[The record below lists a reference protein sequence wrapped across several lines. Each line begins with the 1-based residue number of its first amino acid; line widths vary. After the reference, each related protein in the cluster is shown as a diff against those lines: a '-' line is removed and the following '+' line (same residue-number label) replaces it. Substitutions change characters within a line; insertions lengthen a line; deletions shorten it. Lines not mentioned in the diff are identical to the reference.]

1 MESDDQLPFT
11 PPELIGNPEPRCP
24 CLLLLDTS
32 TSMRGNPIAELNRGL
47 ITFKDELMADRM
59 AAQRVEVGVLT
70 FGPVMVQSD
79 FQTPDQWNP
88 PSLVA
93 NGDTPIGAAIEQGL
107 QMLDARKQIYRSSG
121 INYYRPWIFLITDG
135 GPTDSWQN
143 AAALVR
149 AGDND
154 QRKSFSFFAVGVE
167 EAKMDVLARI
177 SRREPLR
184 LQGLK
189 FRDLFA
195 WLSSSLGGVARS
207 QPGDLVALP
216 SPSGWTSV

>member
-1 MESDDQLPFT
+1 MEANDQLPFVA
-11 PPELIGNPEPRCP
+11 PDLISNPEPRCP

-32 TSMRGNPIAELNRGL
+32 TSMRGNPIAELNQGL
-47 ITFKDELMADRM
+47 VTFKDELMADGM
-59 AAQRVEVGVLT
+59 ATQRVEVGVLT

-93 NGDTPIGAAIEQGL
+93 NGDTPIGGVVEEGL
-107 QMLDARKQIYRSSG
+107 RMLEARKQLYRSSG
-121 INYYRPWIFLITDG
+121 ISYYRPWIFLITDG

-167 EAKMDVLARI
+167 GANMEILARL

-184 LQGLK
+184 LQGLR

-207 QPGDLVALP
+207 QPGDAVALP
-216 SPSGWTSV
+216 SPSGWASV